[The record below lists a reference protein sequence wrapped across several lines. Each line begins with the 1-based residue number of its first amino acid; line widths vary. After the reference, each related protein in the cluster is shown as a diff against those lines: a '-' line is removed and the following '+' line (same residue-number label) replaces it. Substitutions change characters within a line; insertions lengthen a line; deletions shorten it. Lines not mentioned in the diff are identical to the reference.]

1 MNRDRTYAESGEI
14 AELAEDF
21 PTAVDEAT
29 SPDAP
34 RVAGMLLDAMLEMS
48 RMAEDVLADTRIDP
62 DARHAWLMIRESQ
75 RMVARA
81 LADLALASRLTR
93 SVQ

>member
-1 MNRDRTYAESGEI
+1 MTTRTYAESGEL
-14 AELAEDF
+14 AELALDF
-21 PTAVDEAT
+21 PAAVDEAT
-29 SPDAP
+29 APDAP
-34 RVAGMLLDAMLEMS
+34 PVAATLLDAMLEMS
-48 RMAEDVLADTRIDP
+48 RMADDVLSDTRIDP

-81 LADLALASRLTR
+81 LADLVFASRLTR